1 MDHVFTISGVTDVAV
16 VRDKVWQAVG
26 EIKSHNRTGFS
37 QIVAAL
43 FKNKDMTYD
52 DVLCTY
58 VHYDT
63 PKSKAASLAVSEKM
77 RQ

>member
-1 MDHVFTISGVTDVAV
+1 MAGSGG
-16 VRDKVWQAVG
+16 DKVTQQNWILPDCG
-26 EIKSHNRTGFS
+26 RTF
-37 QIVAAL
+37 QCP
-43 FKNKDMTYD
+43 NKDMTYD